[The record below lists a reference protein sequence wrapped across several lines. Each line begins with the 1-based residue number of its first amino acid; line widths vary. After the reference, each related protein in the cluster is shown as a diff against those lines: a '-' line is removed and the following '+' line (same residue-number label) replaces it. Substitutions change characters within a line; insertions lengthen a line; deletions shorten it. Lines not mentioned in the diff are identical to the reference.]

1 MYFVWQNVAEI
12 AVSST
17 ILLQQQ
23 PPIPSTE
30 KASLTHIKMAEP
42 TPPPEQAVTTA
53 SLKNTLEGDN
63 GDPPASGG
71 SSGRGARTL
80 FSEKLSAVED
90 TKEITTETDMPPLR
104 RTGRINDGSRK
115 SLFGEIWNPDD
126 NDDSYAVPATPEAAA
141 PEEELMQSP
150 ETRVIQNLEGM
161 EGKFDSGFYSGGWQP
176 EVDDDED
183 AAYEEETI
191 QEREGD
197 VEMETVEED

>member
-1 MYFVWQNVAEI
+1 M
-12 AVSST
+12 
-17 ILLQQQ
+17 
-23 PPIPSTE
+23 
-30 KASLTHIKMAEP
+30 
-42 TPPPEQAVTTA
+42 
-53 SLKNTLEGDN
+53 
-63 GDPPASGG
+63 
-71 SSGRGARTL
+71 
-80 FSEKLSAVED
+80 ED

-126 NDDSYAVPATPEAAA
+126 NGGSYAVPTTPEAAA